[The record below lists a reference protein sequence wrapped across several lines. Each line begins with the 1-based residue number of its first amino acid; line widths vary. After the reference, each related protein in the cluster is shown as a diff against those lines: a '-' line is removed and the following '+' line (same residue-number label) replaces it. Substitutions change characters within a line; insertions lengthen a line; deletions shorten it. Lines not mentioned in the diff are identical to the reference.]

1 MLLDF
6 IGETEAPG
14 GYGVIYR
21 NRQNLLPVPLTEMT
35 LGEVLAAQPQWK
47 AANGS
52 SAAGRYQVI
61 DKTLLGL
68 AAELGLDP
76 GLRFDAQLQDRLGQG
91 RDLRGDATPTLQC
104 RGGQQAQIIARKRH
118 GEVRADQHRLTRR
131 QKRWRTGANRV
142 LGQADRPER
151 PAKLGLE
158 GDDRHQP
165 VIAGQD
171 QIAGLKVA
179 HWQPPHGGLHRGRG
193 IEPGC
198 QNDALGTVSER
209 KFVASHDGVLF

>member
-68 AAELGLDP
+68 ASELGLDP
-76 GLRFDAQLQDRLGQG
+76 GLRFDAHLQDRLGLALLRRRGFDRFVSGEMALPDFALGLAKEWAAFPVLWAVQG
-91 RDLRGDATPTLQC
+91 AHRMLEPGETYYAGDRLNRALVKPQAFIAMLQQC
-104 RGGQQAQIIARKRH
+104 LA
-118 GEVRADQHRLTRR
+118 LTDSDRI
-131 QKRWRTGANRV
+131 RTGANPSAT
-142 LGQADRPER
+142 G
-151 PAKLGLE
+151 
-158 GDDRHQP
+158 
-165 VIAGQD
+165 
-171 QIAGLKVA
+171 
-179 HWQPPHGGLHRGRG
+179 
-193 IEPGC
+193 
-198 QNDALGTVSER
+198 
-209 KFVASHDGVLF
+209 